1 MIWLVFSLVVA
12 FALAESLLIERL
24 WRDHRRTR
32 GELDEL
38 FDQVD
43 TLAIAVDRQI
53 LTQEQLHN
61 QAKPVVAA
69 VRESNK
75 VVAET
80 MDALIGTVREAKAE
94 RRKLRDLIAHAG
106 AAMTPLE
113 SASGVTHNGFD
124 RPAVALETEPQNPEP
139 ISWPETNGRMDIT
152 TAIRREG
159 RSQTDVAVAERPGRS
174 IPAKKRAVG

>member
-24 WRDHRRTR
+24 WRDQRRTR

-61 QAKPVVAA
+61 QVKPVVAA

-80 MDALIGTVREAKAE
+80 MDALVGTVREAKAE
-94 RRKLRDLIAHAG
+94 RRKLRDLIAHAS
-106 AAMTPLE
+106 AAVTPLE
-113 SASGVTHNGFD
+113 SSSGSTQDDFD
-124 RPAVALETEPQNPEP
+124 RSAAALETEPQNPAP
-139 ISWPETNGRMDIT
+139 ISWPGANGRMDIT
-152 TAIRREG
+152 AAIRREG
-159 RSQTDVAVAERPGRS
+159 RPTDVAVAERPGRTL
-174 IPAKKRAVG
+174 PAKKRATG